1 MDEDTRNFGLEFGAN
16 EFTMT
21 GKNLVAR
28 IENVSAKHIKY
39 DVTTGTVT
47 SFPCT
52 CRCSSECFTRI
63 NFRIKCFF
71 LNNHSKH
78 HAGSLLATDVT
89 FTPFATFRSVD
100 ADITVTTD
108 KATTVRPAQNL
119 MLWPK

>member
-1 MDEDTRNFGLEFGAN
+1 MTTIRSGPMDEDTRNFGLEFGAN

-63 NFRIKCFF
+63 DFRIKFF
-71 LNNHSKH
+71 FSEQSLQTSCRVASGDRRHLHSLRNLSLCRRRH
-78 HAGSLLATDVT
+78 HCYH
-89 FTPFATFRSVD
+89 R
-100 ADITVTTD
+100 
-108 KATTVRPAQNL
+108 
-119 MLWPK
+119 